1 MRLFLATILALTSA
15 GTSIAQAPTA
25 IREVAKLVEMR
36 THGGTTYPVF
46 DYQGVFVLGDVSLQ
60 DYNDATGV
68 VRRELREGE
77 QIVQVVASQQ
87 VPLMRQNHK
96 DLSVQTCIGP
106 CGKGVKT
113 ADGKIEV
120 TPGGEGRYFIFE
132 RVALKLQLRA
142 MWDWIA

>member
-1 MRLFLATILALTSA
+1 MRLFLATILVVASV
-15 GTSIAQAPTA
+15 GTSTAQAPTA
-25 IREVAKLVEMR
+25 IREVAKLVEIR

-46 DYQGVFVLGDVSLQ
+46 DYEGVFVLGEVSLQ
-60 DYNDATGV
+60 DYNDATAV

-113 ADGKIEV
+113 ADGKIGV
-120 TPGGEGRYFIFE
+120 TPGGEGRYFVFE
-132 RVALKLQLRA
+132 RVALKLQLGA